1 MVFLLSLSFCLS
13 LLFLQGSL
21 LYSSLLYS
29 IRIPSL
35 NVLKQMQL
43 ACTKYPAARASQ
55 ELRRSF
61 IVPGDGV
68 SMFPFAWAYC
78 TFSPRLKKLSESY
91 QHVSTKSRVLYK
103 MVKMVPG
110 CAKGQKKFILSRS
123 GKLCRLLKLLS
134 LASQHPKQLMKPKSK
149 PQWHATCL
157 KRSRNNTKC
166 YRHARPLQ
174 RAMHQA
180 GELARGGRQLQREV
194 MWQGPD
200 ALRKLWVYMSLHQW
214 LHCGQRWK
222 LVHNP
227 DANRSGSIWPGTSR
241 LIAGSFTHKQKC
253 LDTQKRTTYVFQ
265 AA

>member
-68 SMFPFAWAYC
+68 SMFPFACAYC

-110 CAKGQKKFILSRS
+110 CAKGQKKFIPSRS
-123 GKLCRLLKLLS
+123 GKLCRLLQLLS

-157 KRSRNNTKC
+157 KRSQNNTKC

-174 RAMHQA
+174 RAMHQHAAWNPGCRGACTWWTATSKGSNVA
-180 GELARGGRQLQREV
+180 GTRRIAQ
-194 MWQGPD
+194 
-200 ALRKLWVYMSLHQW
+200 AMSLHEFTPMTS
-214 LHCGQRWK
+214 L
-222 LVHNP
+222 
-227 DANRSGSIWPGTSR
+227 RSTMETCPQPRCKSIGKYMTWNIPLDSR
-241 LIAGSFTHKQKC
+241 FFYT
-253 LDTQKRTTYVFQ
+253 
-265 AA
+265 